1 MSDDVITTEQEGGKL
16 PIDLR
21 TLLIGIW
28 RRRWFMLI
36 MLALTLALA
45 WTGGRALNRS
55 TYQTATVMLYKPAEE
70 KKREI
75 LDLGK
80 ELMTQRDM
88 VKVKPTLEA
97 TRRALN
103 LAVTLDQLGSS
114 IKVDVEKNTNI
125 LVITVDW
132 DDPQV
137 AADIAN
143 TVRDQFLNTAL
154 RIDREAARNQI
165 RDVTKRLNTVNAQLA
180 KADDALNR
188 FVERT
193 KYTEF
198 VEMSK
203 SALDQ
208 FNQMDL
214 LWEQAK
220 SDRKTVALQVKNLD
234 RIIDQLKER
243 VAQERTSMVEL
254 DRLSNINTRIQNL
267 REKIQDDRALRINVA
282 ELAQKELELA
292 RAKRLLD
299 AGAISEQ
306 QYEAARLA
314 YERQR
319 VATVDNEAIKQ
330 WKEQL
335 EQLYKVV
342 IPSANSNTPT
352 GDLLQDMLKREF
364 ELQLEM
370 VALDIKEEHFKKARD
385 EATKRINALPEQQ
398 RTYIVLTREVAN
410 LETERDRLL
419 EILGKAKRYYGSESY
434 DFVVISEAKPPALP
448 IKSNRKTLTI
458 IIAFLGFVFTIGSVL
473 VLEVG
478 DLTIK
483 SAPDLTAKL
492 GLAVLGVLPRLRGGA
507 REMPGPRNTKPPEE
521 FSVIARLI
529 RQAVP
534 EQGARIL
541 ITCSRHG
548 EGVTYITAHVAAA
561 LARQDEHVLVIDGA
575 DEEAKSK
582 LHMTDLL
589 PETPSSGLS
598 DLLAQDA
605 ELETRAD
612 SIICATS
619 VPGLFLIPRVG
630 APVHP
635 DMLSSRRMQKLL
647 EHLSSRFGVVILE
660 APPVLENV
668 DAELLA
674 QHSQGAVLV
683 VRANDC
689 KAPVIRKARDR
700 LQLTGVPI
708 IGAVVNQVDTLFL
721 D

>member
-1 MSDDVITTEQEGGKL
+1 MPDDVMTTEPEGGKL

-21 TLLIGIW
+21 TLLIGVW
-28 RRRWFMLI
+28 RRRWFMLV

-45 WTGGRALNRS
+45 WLGGRLLNRS

-97 TRRALN
+97 TRRELN
-103 LAVTLDQLGSS
+103 LAVTLERLGAS

-143 TVRDQFLNTAL
+143 MVRDQFLNTAL
-154 RIDREAARNQI
+154 RIDRDAAANQI

-220 SDRKTVALQVKNLD
+220 SDRKIVALQVRNLD

-267 REKIQDDRALRINVA
+267 REKIQDDRALRISVA
-282 ELAQKELELA
+282 ELAQRELELA
-292 RAKRLLD
+292 RAKRLLE

-306 QYEAARLA
+306 QYESARLA

-319 VATVDNEAIKQ
+319 VATVDTEAIQQ
-330 WKEQL
+330 WKDQL

-342 IPSANSNTPT
+342 IPSGSTNTPT

-370 VALDIKEEHFKKARD
+370 VALDIKEEHFQKARE

-434 DFVVISEAKPPALP
+434 DFVVISEAKAPAMP
-448 IKSNRKTLTI
+448 IKSNHKTLTI
-458 IIAFLGFVFTIGSVL
+458 IIAFLGFLFTIGSVL

-483 SAPDLTAKL
+483 SASDLTAKL
-492 GLAVLGVLPRLRGGA
+492 GVPVLGALPRLKGVQRD
-507 REMPGPRNTKPPEE
+507 MPGPTNTRPPEE
-521 FSVIARLI
+521 FSVIARLM
-529 RQAVP
+529 RQAAP

-548 EGVTYITAHVAAA
+548 EGVTYVTAHVAAA
-561 LARQDEHVLVIDGA
+561 LARQDEHVLVIDGS

-589 PETPSSGLS
+589 TAPAAAGLG
-598 DLLAQDA
+598 DLLLQDLSPQA
-605 ELETRAD
+605 MTEAL
-612 SIICATS
+612 ICQTT
-619 VPGLFLIPRVG
+619 VPGLYLIPRSG
-630 APVHP
+630 SLVHP
-635 DMLSSRRMQKLL
+635 DMLSSRRMQRLL
-647 EHLSSRFGVVILE
+647 EYLSTRFSVIILE
-660 APPVLENV
+660 SSPVLENV

-674 QHSQGAVLV
+674 QHSQGAVMV

-700 LQLTGVPI
+700 LQLTGVAV
-708 IGAVVNQVDTLFL
+708 IGAVVNQVDMLYL